1 MQYVQPVGGLANDPY
16 LDANPVGGI
25 EGSPVPAAAIE
36 HPMREL
42 VALITDAG
50 LAPTGAT
57 LTQVATAV
65 RALMQRQAASISV
78 AGGTA
83 DAITAAYTPVIGAL
97 VNGMTLHVR
106 AASVN
111 TTAAPTFTPASP
123 ALAAKAIVKGN
134 NLPLV
139 AGDIAGAGHWLELR
153 YDATL
158 DKWVIANPAT
168 GVLVV
173 SVASIQGQF
182 KNLQASATGLSANVS
197 VTCDEIAV
205 ESGGNAYQTLRAVN
219 LTISGA
225 ASGVANGLDTGAL
238 AVSTWY
244 SLWVISNG
252 VTTAGLMSLSATAP
266 TLPGGYTHK
275 ARVGWVRTDASGN
288 KYPLGFRQF
297 GRKVNYAVA
306 AGSNLAALPIMA
318 GGVAGSVSTPTW
330 VAVATGAY
338 VPPTASHISVNATVS
353 AGNSTIVAP
362 NNSYG
367 GSASTTNQPPLVLN
381 IAGYGTQNCVM
392 PIESSNIYWA
402 SGAATGQLTC
412 FGWEDNL

>member
-123 ALAAKAIVKGN
+123 AIAAKAIVKGN

-182 KNLQASATGLSANVS
+182 KNLQASATGLTANVS

-244 SLWVISNG
+244 SLWVIWNG
-252 VTTAGLMSLSATAP
+252 ATTAGLMSLSATAP

-392 PIESSNIYWA
+392 PIESGNIYWA